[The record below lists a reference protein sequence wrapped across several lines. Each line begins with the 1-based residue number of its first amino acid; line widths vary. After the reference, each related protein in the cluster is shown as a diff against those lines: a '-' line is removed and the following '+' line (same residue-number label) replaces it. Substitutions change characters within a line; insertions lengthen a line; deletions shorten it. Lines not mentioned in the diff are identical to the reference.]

1 MREDSV
7 SVCRG
12 CGLQQNLSEK
22 WWQDL
27 QLGMGSLMLGEKGWD
42 GMGWDGR
49 VHGRAMGPKRA
60 LQVVMRELWDDAGQ
74 GGWRAVG

>member
-1 MREDSV
+1 MREDLV

-27 QLGMGSLMLGEKGWD
+27 QLGMGSLTLD

-49 VHGRAMGPKRA
+49 VHGTKAGSAGGDEGA
-60 LQVVMRELWDDAGQ
+60 LG
-74 GGWRAVG
+74 

>member
-1 MREDSV
+1 MAAGSQRAPGAMREDSV

-27 QLGMGSLMLGEKGWD
+27 QLGMGSLTLGEKGWD
-42 GMGWDGR
+42 GMGWEGAWEGNGTKAGSAGGDE
-49 VHGRAMGPKRA
+49 RA
-60 LQVVMRELWDDAGQ
+60 LG
-74 GGWRAVG
+74 

>member
-1 MREDSV
+1 M
-7 SVCRG
+7 CRG

-42 GMGWDGR
+42 GMGGCMGGQWDQSGLCR
-49 VHGRAMGPKRA
+49 
-60 LQVVMRELWDDAGQ
+60 W
-74 GGWRAVG
+74 

>member
-42 GMGWDGR
+42 GMGGC
-49 VHGRAMGPKRA
+49 MGPKRA

>member
-27 QLGMGSLMLGEKGWD
+27 QLGMGSLTLGEKGWD
-42 GMGWDGR
+42 GIGWDG
-49 VHGRAMGPKRA
+49 MGWEGA
-60 LQVVMRELWDDAGQ
+60 WDQSGLCR
-74 GGWRAVG
+74 W

>member
-1 MREDSV
+1 M
-7 SVCRG
+7 CRG

-27 QLGMGSLMLGEKGWD
+27 QLGMGSLTLD

-49 VHGRAMGPKRA
+49 VHGTKAGSAGGDERA
-60 LQVVMRELWDDAGQ
+60 LG
-74 GGWRAVG
+74 